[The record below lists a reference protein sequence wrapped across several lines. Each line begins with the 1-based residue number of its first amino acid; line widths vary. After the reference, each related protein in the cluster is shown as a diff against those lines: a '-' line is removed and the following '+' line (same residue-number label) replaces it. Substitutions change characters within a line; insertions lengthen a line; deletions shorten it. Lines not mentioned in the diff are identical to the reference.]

1 LTAHGD
7 NRHRVV
13 QIAVMSDTLT
23 IERDTK
29 TGRFLTGNRG
39 GARPRGS
46 RVRHSENFLAAFAND
61 FEQHGADVIRR
72 VREDDPSTYLK
83 VASSLLP
90 REAQLDV
97 DINVDV
103 KAEIDHLLAGFRS
116 AGLRIN
122 KPIRDMVK
130 RLAGPVTIDADAED

>member
-1 LTAHGD
+1 
-7 NRHRVV
+7 
-13 QIAVMSDTLT
+13 MSDVTT

-46 RVRHSENFLAAFAND
+46 RVKHTENFLAAFCRD
-61 FEQHGADVIRR
+61 FEENGADVIRR

-90 REAQLDV
+90 RESQLGV
-97 DINVDV
+97 DIDV
-103 KAEIDHLLAGFRS
+103 TIRARS
-116 AGLRIN
+116 ALEAYRMVRELPRAELRE
-122 KPIRDMVK
+122 IRQ
-130 RLAGPVTIDADAED
+130 IDAVASDE